1 MQEVTEM
8 FEKILLPMDGSVL
21 AEQAIPYVR
30 DLASQLNA
38 EIHLVHV
45 CPVVHQNLTHMH
57 KIYLD
62 QIETN
67 LRKSM
72 KEVWGLK
79 SEPAIKS
86 EILNGEPAPAI
97 IEYIKQ
103 NSINLVAVTTCG
115 ASGLRV
121 WAMGSVADKVVRDAG
136 IPTLLIRVKDSPPSG
151 KGFIKRILLPV
162 DSSDASKIAVPYGAE
177 LAKKLGASLT
187 VFSMAQTV
195 YAQNLDG
202 MGVGVGVNW
211 DAVDAA
217 TKKYVDEYLQVI
229 EADLKTKG
237 LTVDHITVLGIDAST
252 EILELEKKI
261 PADIVV
267 MATRGRSGI
276 SRWAFG
282 STAERVLRDGELPLL
297 LIRETSGK

>member
-1 MQEVTEM
+1 M
-8 FEKILLPMDGSVL
+8 FERILLPMDGSEL
-21 AEQAIPYVR
+21 AEQAVPYVR

-38 EIHLVHV
+38 EVHMVHV
-45 CPVVHQNLTHMH
+45 CPIVHQNLTHMH

-62 QIETN
+62 QVEAN
-67 LRKSM
+67 LRKDM
-72 KEVWGLK
+72 KAVWGLK
-79 SEPAIKS
+79 TEPSIKS
-86 EILNGEPAPAI
+86 QILTGEPAPAI
-97 IEYIKQ
+97 LDYIKQ

-121 WAMGSVADKVVRDAG
+121 WAMGSVADKVVRGAG
-136 IPTLLIRVKDSPPSG
+136 IPTLLIRVKTSPPEG
-151 KGFIKRILLPV
+151 KGFIRRILLPV
-162 DSSDASKIAVPYGAE
+162 DSSDASKIAVPYGTE
-177 LAKKLGASLT
+177 LANKLGASLT
-187 VFSMAQTV
+187 LFSMAQTV

-217 TKKYVDEYLQVI
+217 TKKYVDDSLQEV
-229 EADLKTKG
+229 ENDLKTKG
-237 LTVDHITVLGIDAST
+237 VNVTHITVLGIDAAT

-297 LIRETSGK
+297 LIREPAGN

>member
-1 MQEVTEM
+1 VTKM
-8 FEKILLPMDGSVL
+8 FEKILLPMDGSEL
-21 AEQAIPYVR
+21 AEQAVPYVR

-38 EIHLVHV
+38 EVHMVHV
-45 CPVVHQNLTHMH
+45 CPIVHQNLTHMH

-62 QIETN
+62 QVEAN
-67 LRKSM
+67 LRKDM
-72 KEVWGLK
+72 KAVWGLK
-79 SEPAIKS
+79 TEPSIKS
-86 EILNGEPAPAI
+86 QILTGEPAPAI
-97 IEYIKQ
+97 LDYIKQ
-103 NSINLVAVTTCG
+103 NSIDLVAVTTCG
-115 ASGLRV
+115 ASGLRA
-121 WAMGSVADKVVRDAG
+121 WAMGSVADKVVRGAG
-136 IPTLLIRVKDSPPSG
+136 IPTLLIRVKTSPPQD
-151 KGFIKRILLPV
+151 KGFIRRILLPL
-162 DSSDASKIAVPYGAE
+162 DSSDASKIAVPYGTE
-177 LAKKLGASLT
+177 LAQKLGASLSL
-187 VFSMAQTV
+187 FSMAQTV

-217 TKKYVDEYLQVI
+217 TKKYVDESLEEV
-229 EADLKTKG
+229 EKDLKTKG
-237 LTVDHITVLGIDAST
+237 VNVNHITVLGIDAAT

-297 LIRETSGK
+297 LIREPAGK